1 MPLPIENYAL
11 IGDCHTA
18 ALVGNDGSIDWLC
31 LPRFDSGACFAALL
45 GTPRHGRWLLAPA
58 ARRRRVQRRQY
69 RNGSLILET
78 DVETAQGSVRIIDF
92 MPLSDHRWDIA
103 RIVEGISGHVSMRME
118 LIVRFDYGSL
128 VPWVHRSAGLVLYTA
143 GPDTLELASSVEVE
157 GKNMKTVAA
166 FRIRKGQRESFVLNY
181 RPSYADTQPAID
193 ATRELAQTARLW
205 REWSGR
211 CRYRGRWRASV
222 VRSLITLK
230 ALTYKPTGGVIAAC
244 STSLPERAGGV
255 RNWDYRYCWLRDA
268 TFTLNALL
276 LAGYEEE
283 AGAWR
288 EWLLRAVAGSPKDLQ
303 ILYGVTGVKRLD
315 EYEVPWLPGYRGAAP
330 VRIGNAAAKQF
341 QLDVYG
347 EVMDTLH
354 LARAAG
360 LPPQPEAWKVQ
371 IALLKHLESIW
382 KLPDEGLWEVRGPRR
397 HFTHS
402 KVMAWVAFD
411 RAIKDAERDGLRG
424 PIEHWRKL
432 RNAIHAQVCKKGFDA
447 RRNSFVQ
454 SYGSRH
460 LDASL
465 LLIPQVGFLPAD
477 DPRVLG
483 TIAAIERGLLA
494 DGLVSRYSTATHI
507 DGLPSGEGTFLP
519 CSFWLADSYVLTGRR
534 AEAEALFKR
543 LLALSNDVGLF
554 AEEYDARAKCMRGN
568 FPQALTHMAL
578 VNTARLLLSMPGPRV
593 PRARC
598 ARGTPQRGR
607 PCARVG
613 YDRQALPCSAYRC
626 RAPGAAVCHWSEKV
640 RADPATQLFARSR

>member
-45 GTPRHGRWLLAPA
+45 GNPNHGRWLLAPA
-58 ARRRRVQRRQY
+58 ARPLRVQRRY

-78 DVETAQGSVRIIDF
+78 RFATAEGSVRIIDF
-92 MPLSDHRWDIA
+92 MPLSDERWDIV
-103 RIVEGISGHVSMRME
+103 RIVEGLSGRVTLRME
-118 LIVRFDYGSL
+118 LIVRFDYGSQ
-128 VPWVHRSAGLVLYTA
+128 VPWVHRTGDVLLFTA
-143 GPDTLELASSVEVE
+143 GPDTLELSSSVAVVGE
-157 GKNMKTVAA
+157 NMKTVAR
-166 FRIRKGQRESFVLNY
+166 FRVGAGEMESFVLNY
-181 RPSYADTQPAID
+181 RPSHLDTQPAID
-193 ATRELAQTARLW
+193 AARALRDTGRLW
-205 REWSGR
+205 RGWSAR

-230 ALTYKPTGGVIAAC
+230 ALTYKPTGGMIAAP

-276 LAGYEEE
+276 LAGYEDE
-283 AGAWR
+283 AAAWR
-288 EWLLRAVAGSPKDLQ
+288 EWLLRAVAGSPQDLQ
-303 ILYGVTGVKRLD
+303 ILYGVTGARRLD
-315 EYEVPWLPGYRGAAP
+315 EYQIAWLPGYKGAAP
-330 VRIGNAAAKQF
+330 VRIGNAAARQF

-360 LPPQPEAWKVQ
+360 LAPEPEAWKVQ
-371 IALLKHLESIW
+371 IALLKHLESHW

-411 RAIKDAERDGLRG
+411 RAIKDAERYGLKG
-424 PIEHWRKL
+424 PVRHWRKL
-432 RNAIHAQVCKKGFDA
+432 RSAIHAQVCKKGFDA

-454 SYGSRH
+454 CYGSKH

-477 DPRVLG
+477 DPRVIG
-483 TIAAIERGLLA
+483 TIAAIERGLVI
-494 DGLVSRYSTATHI
+494 DGLVSRYSTSTHV
-507 DGLPSGEGTFLP
+507 DGLPAGEGAFLP

-534 AEAEALFKR
+534 AEAKALFER

-554 AEEYDARAKCMRGN
+554 AEEYEARAQRMRGN

-578 VNTARLLLSMPGPRV
+578 VNTARLLSMPRHEAQG
-593 PRARC
+593 AS
-598 ARGTPQRGR
+598 ARGER
-607 PCARVG
+607 P
-613 YDRQALPCSAYRC
+613 SAAAQTNSC
-626 RAPGAAVCHWSEKV
+626 RI
-640 RADPATQLFARSR
+640 